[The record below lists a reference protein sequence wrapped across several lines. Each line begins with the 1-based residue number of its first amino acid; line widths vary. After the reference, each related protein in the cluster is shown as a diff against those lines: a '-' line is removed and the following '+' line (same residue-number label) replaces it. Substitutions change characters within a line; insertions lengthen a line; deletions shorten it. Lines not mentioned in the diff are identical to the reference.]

1 MEMSDYNHIQAL
13 MLRYLNHESSNEESR
28 ALELWINESNANAEE
43 FELVKNIWE
52 DSADS
57 ALIPVDVEKAWQK
70 VQSQTIVQEAKV
82 VKMFPW
88 KKVFMVAASIII
100 AAGVFYFSYQSTET
114 VWKETLAQNSNKK
127 IQLTDGS
134 IITLRV
140 GSKISIP
147 ENYNKSRQVKLEGE
161 AYFEVHHDVQ
171 NPFSVIS
178 SKSIIQD
185 IGTAFLIQSNDSIEQ
200 VTVMEG
206 EISFTNKKEKK
217 NLLILKAGET
227 AYLKNE
233 TLQRKNADT
242 TNLLSWESKIL
253 IFQNKPL
260 SQVVKDLEHF
270 YKIHVQM
277 ENQLGQIEITAEF
290 RNETLAQVVKELKLF
305 TGLNFR
311 LEKDQLIISK

>member
-1 MEMSDYNHIQAL
+1 
-13 MLRYLNHESSNEESR
+13 
-28 ALELWINESNANAEE
+28 
-43 FELVKNIWE
+43 
-52 DSADS
+52 
-57 ALIPVDVEKAWQK
+57 
-70 VQSQTIVQEAKV
+70 
-82 VKMFPW
+82 
-88 KKVFMVAASIII
+88 MVAASIII

>member
-70 VQSQTIVQEAKV
+70 VQSQTIAQEAKV

-171 NPFSVIS
+171 NPFSVIT

-233 TLQRKNADT
+233 TLQRKNTDT
-242 TNLLSWESKIL
+242 TNLLSWVSKIL

-260 SQVVKDLEHF
+260 SQVVNDLEHF

-305 TGLNFR
+305 TGLNFK